1 MIRENIRVVN
11 STGLHAR
18 PAATFVKT
26 LKKYESSVTLVNN
39 GKETVIKGLMRALGA
54 GLQGQSSRDLS
65 CEGPDEQA
73 LMDEIKGVFASGFG
87 EKEE

>member
-26 LKKYESSVTLVNN
+26 LKKYASSVTLVNN
-39 GKETVIKGLMRALGA
+39 GKATEVKGLMSVLGA
-54 GLQGQSSRDLS
+54 GVKGNTSIEII
-65 CEGPDEQA
+65 CEGPDEQV
-73 LMDEIKGVFASGFG
+73 LMNEIKGLFASGFG
-87 EKEE
+87 EKE

>member
-39 GKETVIKGLMRALGA
+39 GKETVIKGLMSVLGA
-54 GLQGQSSRDLS
+54 GIKGKSSIEII
-65 CEGPDEQA
+65 CEGPDEQV
-73 LMDEIKGVFASGFG
+73 LMDEIKGFFDSGFS
-87 EKEE
+87 EKED

>member
-26 LKKYESSVTLVNN
+26 LKKYECSVTLVNN
-39 GKETVIKGLMRALGA
+39 GKEIQIKGLMSVLGA
-54 GLQGQSSRDLS
+54 GVKGKSSIELI

-73 LMDEIKGVFASGFG
+73 LMNELIGLFASGFG

>member
-39 GKETVIKGLMRALGA
+39 GKEIQVKGLMSVLGA
-54 GLQGQSSRDLS
+54 GVKGKSSIELI

-73 LMDEIKGVFASGFG
+73 LMNELKGLFASGFG

>member
-26 LKKYESSVTLVNN
+26 LKKYESSVILVNN
-39 GKETVIKGLMRALGA
+39 GKETAIKGLMSVLSA
-54 GLQGQSSRDLS
+54 GVKGKSSIEIICD
-65 CEGPDEQA
+65 GPDEQA
-73 LMDEIKGVFASGFG
+73 LMEEIKALFASGFG
-87 EKEE
+87 EKEK